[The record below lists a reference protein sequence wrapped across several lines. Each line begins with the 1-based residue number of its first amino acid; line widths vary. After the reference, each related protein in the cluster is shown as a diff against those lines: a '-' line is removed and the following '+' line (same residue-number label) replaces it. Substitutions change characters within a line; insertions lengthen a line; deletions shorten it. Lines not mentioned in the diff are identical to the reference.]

1 MLRLLLVI
9 TILPAF
15 FIACKQNLN
24 NSLVVTEEK
33 NGSSVQLHKGDTF
46 TVNLRGNPTTG
57 YLWEAQMADSTV
69 IRQNGDYEYH
79 ADHTE
84 PGYVGSPGMF
94 TFRFT
99 AVGKGQ
105 NDLQFIYHRP
115 FEPDNPPEKTF
126 RVTVIVK

>member
-9 TILPAF
+9 AMLPVVF
-15 FIACKQNLN
+15 VACKQNLN
-24 NSLVVTEEK
+24 NSIVVTEEK
-33 NGSSVQLHKGDTF
+33 NGSTIRLIKGDTF

-57 YLWEAQMADSTV
+57 YLWEAQETDSTI
-69 IRQNGDYEYH
+69 IRQSGDYEYN

-84 PGYVGSPGMF
+84 PGYVGSPGTF

-99 AVGKGQ
+99 AIGTGRQ
-105 NDLQFIYHRP
+105 DLQFIYHRP

-126 RVTVIVK
+126 KVTVIVK

>member
-1 MLRLLLVI
+1 MLRRLLVI
-9 TILPAF
+9 SILPLV
-15 FIACKQNLN
+15 FIVCKQNLN
-24 NSLVVTEEK
+24 NSMVVNEEK
-33 NGSSVQLHKGDTF
+33 NGSSVQLFKGESF

-69 IRQNGDYEYH
+69 IRQSGDYEYH

-99 AVGKGQ
+99 AVGKGHC
-105 NDLQFIYHRP
+105 DLQLIYHRP
-115 FEPDNPPEKTF
+115 FEPNNPPEKTF
-126 RVTVIVK
+126 RVTVVVK